1 MQNPHLYSDKGVK
14 VKKPFNKCDKNIYI
28 ANLFNKIKMKALR
41 VLSILLILTITP
53 AFLFAQIGAE
63 KKKLKKELRMY
74 RKMKPM
80 EIRSMKM
87 NYDNKLK
94 DKKNQELIYKQM
106 QRKYDSLQN
115 VLNANN
121 SKMSQLEVQL
131 LQAQAASLNAKPA
144 GAKGYYYR
152 VQLGAYKFYDIK
164 SKNASDESFSAE
176 STPEMDKMTVGLF
189 YTLAEADQFKEDVRR
204 MGIKDAYV
212 VPFKDGKRVTHKEA
226 AEGLKKSK

>member
-1 MQNPHLYSDKGVK
+1 
-14 VKKPFNKCDKNIYI
+14 
-28 ANLFNKIKMKALR
+28 
-41 VLSILLILTITP
+41 
-53 AFLFAQIGAE
+53 
-63 KKKLKKELRMY
+63 MY

-115 VLNANN
+115 VLNANS

-164 SKNASDESFSAE
+164 SKNSSDESFSAE